1 MIKNIQYQCLII
13 EVYRNERRFIMG
25 TVSLKGVIDMHVHS
39 NPDIRHRAYDDF
51 ELMEAAIRVGA
62 RAIVIKTH
70 QGTTVDRAYLCNRHN
85 ELVHKGDNDFT
96 MFGSVTLNRQMG
108 GINPA
113 AVESGLKLGAKVIWL
128 PTQSARNHLEKNH
141 ADTGNC
147 VDVIRDGAIV
157 PELKSVFQ
165 LVKDYDAVLGTA
177 HISPAECFKVVEA
190 ARSAG
195 IKKIV
200 VTHPE
205 WWLVGMSLEDQVRI
219 VKDYDVI
226 LEHCFAQPLG
236 GGKYQSNL
244 PANLEAIQACGYK
257 NVMVCTDGGQV
268 ENPNWEI
275 ALEQYIQYL
284 YDHGISE
291 EQIHHM
297 THTIQAGLLGL
308 SE

>member
-1 MIKNIQYQCLII
+1 
-13 EVYRNERRFIMG
+13 
-25 TVSLKGVIDMHVHS
+25 MHVHS

-51 ELMEAAIRVGA
+51 ELMEAAIRAEA

-85 ELVHKGDNDFT
+85 QILHGGNNNFT

-141 ADTGNC
+141 ADTSNC
-147 VDVIRDGAIV
+147 VDVICGGKIV
-157 PELKSVFQ
+157 PELKTVFQ
-165 LVKDYDAVLGTA
+165 LIHDYDAVLGTA
-177 HISPAECFKVVEA
+177 HISPDECFRVVEA
-190 ARSAG
+190 ARNAG

-226 LEHCFAQPLG
+226 LEHCYAQPLG
-236 GGKYQSNL
+236 GGKYKSNL
-244 PANLEAIQACGYK
+244 PMNLEAIRACGYK

-268 ENPNWEI
+268 ENPHWEL
-275 ALEQYIQYL
+275 ALEQYMQYL
-284 YDHGISE
+284 LDNDIPE
-291 EQIHHM
+291 EQVYHM
-297 THTIQAGLLGL
+297 THTIQARLLGL
-308 SE
+308 EDETGELSC